1 MVKYIIS
8 KELQTDEINY
18 ESEDIGVFDTEEE
31 AVQKAKTYYDEL
43 PDHEQQFYEICV
55 WRVSGDRLDPNDWD
69 TVEEGEEVA
78 AFMAETNRYDDEQWD
93 EYGEA
98 EELDP
103 EWIVHFCISPRGDGV
118 RVWIGEGPEE
128 YVDSAYVE
136 GTFDPARALAGLF
149 EQYGRFAEEDWKE
162 HFPETNRRMYLE
174 HITDQGYSDD
184 EAAEILRYLPQT
196 TSELVADNV
205 IKMIGLWKAKARVIN
220 PYRTPKWKKAILEGQ
235 EDLWTEEIRPNADH
249 AQFPDFSV

>member
-93 EYGEA
+93 EYGNEKIYHGTA
-98 EELDP
+98 VSGYFPGIKDRDP
-103 EWIVHFCISPRGDGV
+103 RMQRHRQSH
-118 RVWIGEGPEE
+118 
-128 YVDSAYVE
+128 
-136 GTFDPARALAGLF
+136 
-149 EQYGRFAEEDWKE
+149 QGR
-162 HFPETNRRMYLE
+162 R
-174 HITDQGYSDD
+174 Q
-184 EAAEILRYLPQT
+184 
-196 TSELVADNV
+196 V
-205 IKMIGLWKAKARVIN
+205 
-220 PYRTPKWKKAILEGQ
+220 
-235 EDLWTEEIRPNADH
+235 
-249 AQFPDFSV
+249 